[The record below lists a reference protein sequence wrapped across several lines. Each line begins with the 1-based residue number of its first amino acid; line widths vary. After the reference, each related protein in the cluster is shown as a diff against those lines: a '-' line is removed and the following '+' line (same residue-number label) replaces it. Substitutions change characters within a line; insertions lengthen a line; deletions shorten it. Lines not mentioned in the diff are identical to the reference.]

1 MSSNIFEHLLW
12 ALEIQAINI
21 GKSLLFLTY
30 SLGEEE
36 RESKERMNESAG

>member
-1 MSSNIFEHLLW
+1 M
-12 ALEIQAINI
+12 QAIDI

-36 RESKERMNESAG
+36 RESKEWMNEIAG